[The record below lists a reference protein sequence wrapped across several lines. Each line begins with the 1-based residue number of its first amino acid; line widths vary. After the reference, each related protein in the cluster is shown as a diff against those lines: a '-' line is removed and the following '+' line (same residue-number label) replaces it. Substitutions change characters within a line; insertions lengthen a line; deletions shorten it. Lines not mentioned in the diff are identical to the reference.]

1 MQGKLTY
8 WIIYCLKN
16 YDITHI
22 NNVNLFASNI
32 LLIASLYD
40 IMVQMEGGW
49 CNLRRFNLM
58 EEYSSII
65 SNSNI
70 INLISKIHEYKGK
83 QSYLLDTKK
92 DTLETLLKVAKIQ
105 STSSSNKI
113 EGIYTTDKRI
123 NEIVNQKL
131 EPKNR
136 NEEEIAGYRDVLT
149 LIHENYNYIDI
160 NQNTILQLHRDL
172 YKYTG
177 YSYGGKFKNSQNF
190 IEEENEKGEKKI
202 RFTPLSPVETPIAI
216 EELCKNYN
224 ELVNNESCDLLVLIP
239 IFILDFVSIHPFND
253 GNGRMS
259 RLLTLLLLYKANYM
273 VGKYISIE
281 KIIEETKESYYDTLE
296 KSSTN
301 WHNNEND
308 YSYFVEYYLGI
319 ILNAYKEFDSRIN
332 IVENKKITAYDR
344 IIDIFKDNII
354 PIDKAFITNKCPD
367 LSETTIE
374 RTLNK
379 LLKEDKIVKISGGR
393 YTKYKWNN

>member
-1 MQGKLTY
+1 
-8 WIIYCLKN
+8 
-16 YDITHI
+16 
-22 NNVNLFASNI
+22 
-32 LLIASLYD
+32 
-40 IMVQMEGGW
+40 
-49 CNLRRFNLM
+49 M

-149 LIHENYNYIDI
+149 LIHENFKFIDI

-177 YSYGGKFKNSQNF
+177 YSYGGKFKNSQNY

-202 RFTPLSPVETPIAI
+202 RFKPLSPVETPIAI
-216 EELCKNYN
+216 EDLCKNYN

-253 GNGRMS
+253 GNGRIS
-259 RLLTLLLLYKANYM
+259 RLLTLLLLYKADYM

-281 KIIEETKESYYDTLE
+281 KIIEETKDSYYDTLE
-296 KSSTN
+296 KSSLN
-301 WHNNEND
+301 WHSNEND

-319 ILNAYKEFDSRIN
+319 ILNAYKDFDSRIN
-332 IVENKKITAYDR
+332 IVENKKVTAYDR
-344 IIDIFKDNII
+344 IIDIFKESII
-354 PIDKAFITNKCPD
+354 PIDKAFIINKCPD

>member
-1 MQGKLTY
+1 M
-8 WIIYCLKN
+8 
-16 YDITHI
+16 
-22 NNVNLFASNI
+22 
-32 LLIASLYD
+32 
-40 IMVQMEGGW
+40 
-49 CNLRRFNLM
+49 RRFNLM
-58 EEYSSII
+58 EEYNGII

-92 DTLETLLKVAKIQ
+92 DTLDTLLKVAKIQ

-113 EGIYTTDKRI
+113 EGIYTTNKRI
-123 NEIVNQKL
+123 SEIVNQKL

-136 NEEEIAGYRDVLT
+136 NEEEIAGYRDVLS
-149 LIHENYNYIDI
+149 LIHENYNFIDI
-160 NQNTILQLHRDL
+160 TQNTILQLHRDL

-177 YSYGGKFKNSQNF
+177 YNYGGKFKNSQNY

-224 ELVNNESCDLLVLIP
+224 ELVNNELCDLLVLIP

-259 RLLTLLLLYKANYM
+259 RLLTLLLLYKADYV

-281 KIIEETKESYYDTLE
+281 KIIEETKDSYYDTLE
-296 KSSTN
+296 KSSVK
-301 WHNNEND
+301 WHDNEND

-319 ILNAYKEFDSRIN
+319 ILNAYKEFDTRIN
-332 IVENKKITAYDR
+332 IAENKKITAYDR

-354 PIDKAFITNKCPD
+354 PIDKAFIMNKCLD

-374 RTLNK
+374 RVLNK

>member
-1 MQGKLTY
+1 M
-8 WIIYCLKN
+8 
-16 YDITHI
+16 
-22 NNVNLFASNI
+22 
-32 LLIASLYD
+32 
-40 IMVQMEGGW
+40 
-49 CNLRRFNLM
+49 RRFDLK
-58 EEYSSII
+58 EEYNGII

-92 DTLETLLKVAKIQ
+92 DVLDTLLKVAKIQ

-123 NEIVNQKL
+123 EQIVNQKL

-136 NEEEIAGYRDVLT
+136 NEEEIAGYRDVLS
-149 LIHENYNYIDI
+149 LIHENYDFIDI
-160 NQNTILQLHRDL
+160 NKNTILQLHKYL

-177 YSYGGKFKNSQNF
+177 LSYGGKFKNSQNY
-190 IEEENEKGEKKI
+190 IEEVNEKGEKKI

-216 EELCKNYN
+216 ENLCNSYN
-224 ELVNNESCDLLVLIP
+224 ELVNSESCDLLVLIP

-259 RLLTLLLLYKANYM
+259 RLLTLLLLYKANYL

-281 KIIEETKESYYDTLE
+281 KIIEESKDTYYDVLY
-296 KSSTN
+296 KSSVN
-301 WHNNEND
+301 WNNNQND

-319 ILNAYKEFDSRIN
+319 ILNAYKELDSRIS
-332 IVENKKITAYDR
+332 
-344 IIDIFKDNII
+344 IIDNKTTSYDQIIEIFKDSII
-354 PIDKAFITNKCPD
+354 PIDKSFIISKCPN

-374 RTLNK
+374 RVLNR
-379 LLKEDKIVKISGGR
+379 LLNEEKIVKISGGR
-393 YTKYKWNN
+393 YTKYKWNNN

>member
-1 MQGKLTY
+1 M
-8 WIIYCLKN
+8 
-16 YDITHI
+16 
-22 NNVNLFASNI
+22 
-32 LLIASLYD
+32 
-40 IMVQMEGGW
+40 
-49 CNLRRFNLM
+49 RRFNLM
-58 EEYSSII
+58 EKYSSII

-149 LIHENYNYIDI
+149 LIHENYNFIDI
-160 NQNTILQLHRDL
+160 NQNAILQLHRDL

-259 RLLTLLLLYKANYM
+259 RLLTLLLLYKVNYM

-281 KIIEETKESYYDTLE
+281 KIIEETKDSYYDTLE
-296 KSSTN
+296 KSSIN

-344 IIDIFKDNII
+344 IIDIFKENII

>member
-1 MQGKLTY
+1 MLSNIWFKTCG
-8 WIIYCLKN
+8 
-16 YDITHI
+16 ITHI
-22 NNVNLFASNI
+22 NSVNLFASNI
-32 LLIASLYD
+32 LLIASFCD
-40 IMVQMEGGW
+40 IMVQMKGEC

-92 DTLETLLKVAKIQ
+92 DTLETLLKIAKIQ

-123 NEIVNQKL
+123 AEIVNQKL

-149 LIHENYNYIDI
+149 LIHENYNFIDI

-239 IFILDFVSIHPFND
+239 IFIFDFVSIHPFND

-281 KIIEETKESYYDTLE
+281 KIIEETKDSYYDTLE

-332 IVENKKITAYDR
+332 IALNKKITAYDR
-344 IIDIFKDNII
+344 IIDIFKENII

>member
-1 MQGKLTY
+1 
-8 WIIYCLKN
+8 
-16 YDITHI
+16 
-22 NNVNLFASNI
+22 
-32 LLIASLYD
+32 
-40 IMVQMEGGW
+40 
-49 CNLRRFNLM
+49 M
-58 EEYSSII
+58 EEYRSII

-83 QSYLLDTKK
+83 QLYLLDTKK
-92 DTLETLLKVAKIQ
+92 DILETLLKVAKIQ

-123 NEIVNQKL
+123 EKIVNQKL

-149 LIHENYNYIDI
+149 LINENYNFIDI

-177 YSYGGKFKNSQNF
+177 YGYGGKFKNSQNF

-202 RFTPLSPVETPIAI
+202 RFTPLSPVETSIAI
-216 EELCKNYN
+216 EELCKSYN
-224 ELVNNESCDLLVLIP
+224 ELVNNEICDSLVLIP

-281 KIIEETKESYYDTLE
+281 KIIEGSKDSYYDALE
-296 KSSTN
+296 KSSLN
-301 WHNNEND
+301 WQISKND

-319 ILNAYKEFDSRIN
+319 ILNAYKEFESRIN

-344 IIDIFKDNII
+344 IIEVFKNNII
-354 PIDKAFITNKCPD
+354 PIDKSFIINKCPNF
-367 LSETTIE
+367 SETTIE

-379 LLKEDKIVKISGGR
+379 LLKENKIVKISGGR

>member
-1 MQGKLTY
+1 M
-8 WIIYCLKN
+8 
-16 YDITHI
+16 
-22 NNVNLFASNI
+22 
-32 LLIASLYD
+32 
-40 IMVQMEGGW
+40 
-49 CNLRRFNLM
+49 RRFNLM

-92 DTLETLLKVAKIQ
+92 GTLETLLKVAKIQ

-123 NEIVNQKL
+123 NEIVNQNL

-149 LIHENYNYIDI
+149 LIHENYNFIDI

-172 YKYTG
+172 YKYTS
-177 YSYGGKFKNSQNF
+177 YSYSGKFKNSQSF

-216 EELCKNYN
+216 HDLCKNYN
-224 ELVNNESCDLLVLIP
+224 ELVNNEMCDLLVLIP

-259 RLLTLLLLYKANYM
+259 RLLTLLLLYKADYM

-281 KIIEETKESYYDTLE
+281 KIIEETKDSYYDTLE

-319 ILNAYKEFDSRIN
+319 ILNAYKEFDYRIN

-344 IIDIFKDNII
+344 IIDIFKENII
-354 PIDKAFITNKCPD
+354 PINKAFIINKCPD

-374 RTLNK
+374 RTLSK
-379 LLKEDKIVKISGGR
+379 LIKEDKIVKISGGR
-393 YTKYKWNN
+393 YTKYKWNNN

>member
-1 MQGKLTY
+1 MR
-8 WIIYCLKN
+8 
-16 YDITHI
+16 
-22 NNVNLFASNI
+22 
-32 LLIASLYD
+32 
-40 IMVQMEGGW
+40 E
-49 CNLRRFNLM
+49 FNLM
-58 EEYSSII
+58 EEYNSII

-70 INLISKIHEYKGK
+70 IRLISKIHEYKGK
-83 QSYLLDTKK
+83 QSYLLDSRK

-136 NEEEIAGYRDVLT
+136 NEEEIAGYRDVLS
-149 LIHENYNYIDI
+149 LIHENYNFIDI

-172 YKYTG
+172 YNYTG
-177 YSYGGKFKNSQNF
+177 YSYGGRFKNSQNY
-190 IEEENEKGEKKI
+190 IEETNEKGEKKV
-202 RFTPLSPVETPIAI
+202 RFTPLSAALTPIAI
-216 EELCKNYN
+216 QELCKNYN
-224 ELVNNESCDLLVLIP
+224 ELVNNEVCDLLVLIP

-259 RLLTLLLLYKANYM
+259 RLLTLLLLYKANYL

-281 KIIEETKESYYDTLE
+281 KIIEDTKESYYDALQ
-296 KSSTN
+296 KSSVN

-319 ILNAYKEFDSRIN
+319 ILSAYKEFDSRIN
-332 IVENKKITAYDR
+332 MIESKKVTAYDR

-354 PIDKAFITNKCPD
+354 PIDKAFIMNKCPD

-374 RTLNK
+374 RILGK
-379 LLKEDKIVKISGGR
+379 LHKEDRIVKISGGR